1 MPALIETVLG
11 PLSATDFGFA
21 LPHEHVLCD
30 FIGADKTGRHRW
42 GASQVVATMRPYLE
56 QARERGVASFVD
68 CTPAYIGRD
77 VRVLRR
83 LSELTHL
90 ALVTNTGYYGAAG
103 DKFLP
108 PHAFS
113 ESVDQLADRWT
124 RERERGIDGTNV
136 RPGFVKIG
144 VDPIPAGGPDQLSDV
159 DAKLVR
165 AAARVSKRTGLTVA
179 CHTVQ
184 GRAAL
189 ALLALLADEKAD
201 PGRLIY
207 VHADG
212 EPDTTYHRRVAEAG
226 AWVEFDGIGGR
237 PAAEHVALIAPL
249 LPKHADR
256 LLLSM
261 DRGWYN
267 AGEPNGGTVRPFTPL
282 TDELLPALRR
292 AGVAEAII
300 RKITVENPARAFAVP

>member
-201 PGRLIY
+201 PWPPYLRSRRRRTRHDLPPPRRRGGRLGR
-207 VHADG
+207 VRR
-212 EPDTTYHRRVAEAG
+212 HRQPPR
-226 AWVEFDGIGGR
+226 
-237 PAAEHVALIAPL
+237 
-249 LPKHADR
+249 
-256 LLLSM
+256 
-261 DRGWYN
+261 
-267 AGEPNGGTVRPFTPL
+267 
-282 TDELLPALRR
+282 RR
-292 AGVAEAII
+292 ARRPDRPPASQARGSASAFHGPGLVQCRRAKRRHGSPLHAAY
-300 RKITVENPARAFAVP
+300 RRTFARAPSRRRRRSDHPKTHR